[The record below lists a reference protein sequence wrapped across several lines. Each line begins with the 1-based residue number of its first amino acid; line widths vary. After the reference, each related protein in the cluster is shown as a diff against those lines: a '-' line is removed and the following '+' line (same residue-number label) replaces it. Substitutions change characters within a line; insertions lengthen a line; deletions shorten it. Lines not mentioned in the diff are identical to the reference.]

1 MGCEVIATA
10 WKGYSGVVIDCR
22 DCFEVMG
29 ELRAMRFL
37 FVPAQM
43 VWRKFYGLEADFAS
57 HAAELEADV
66 VRLREMGFAVTSG
79 DQKLFEALE
88 CAGRVEA

>member
-57 HAAELEADV
+57 HAAELEAGCGEVARDG
-66 VRLREMGFAVTSG
+66 VRRDLGGPETV
-79 DQKLFEALE
+79 
-88 CAGRVEA
+88 